1 MRSDKALKEKI
12 IRDGKKLAYPKWK
25 AFFDGVFLLGVFL
38 LVAKLLII
46 ALNRLV
52 GLDIIIPEGLPK
64 IMSDILPLALL
75 IIGRIGSDQLKNKYI
90 D

>member
-1 MRSDKALKEKI
+1 MKEKI

-52 GLDIIIPEGLPK
+52 GLDIIFQKAYQRSCPI
-64 IMSDILPLALL
+64 S
-75 IIGRIGSDQLKNKYI
+75 YH
-90 D
+90 